1 MFVVRSRPTRQEKPM
16 VLSRLSCSLVL
27 AAAVCS
33 TVMAGGGPHNVLI
46 VANSRSADSVAV
58 ANAYRDAR
66 GVPERNLCLID
77 LPVESFRDQSV
88 IPGDLYEKAVREPLK
103 AFIREHPAGDRLHFV
118 VLCPDLPLRVDCG
131 GTMKT
136 RSMAALLAGL
146 ASDGLVQKM
155 LNPYVSR
162 REAFERFAAT
172 VPADTRPCLVT
183 WLRGYEPRDA
193 LDLVRRS
200 VASDATAPQ
209 GTFYFVQSPHVMKF
223 DEAVRQLQSRGFAAQ
238 LLEKGKPV
246 AGADD
251 VAGYFSGGSYSGLT
265 WKDISSNTYRPGAL
279 VDMLQ
284 SYGAIWN
291 NWRTF
296 GYSAQAPVAWLIR
309 CGATGVHGTTDE
321 PFADSFPTRGYLDV
335 LLDNYLA
342 GCNLAEAYWSAI
354 RYIGWQ
360 NAVFGDP
367 LCAPYAVRAK
377 VTCRVTIPAA
387 ASRPP
392 TPIVEFDIAM
402 PEGKTL
408 GEVRCFVDGRLA
420 RTLAQ
425 GDLAARDDGC
435 LSGSFAPDATT
446 PADAWRRVRVVA
458 VDASPTAVQGWAV
471 LDVPCGRSERLVLAR
486 AATGQTAATAAG
498 AVVDLTAAM
507 TPPDAAA
514 AIDLFVGDR
523 RLGRFE
529 GGRLRLDTAPLGP
542 GTHSLQARAAD
553 AQGTSLARSN
563 FLSLE
568 LADPIHVVDY
578 WPRGTVG
585 NRPLIHLVYDRPP
598 QPAEARFVQSGR
610 PPVPAKA
617 SPAGRVLAV
626 EAASP
631 LKPGVPCRL
640 EVRLPSAAG
649 LSRDFSLEFTPSD
662 DPRLLAGLSGELPY
676 RNTVKGLTS
685 GSAASI
691 VPRGKRPALVVL
703 GPVDLFGQRQEAR
716 ASLVAYTVS
725 GQIHVAAAT
734 VKDGQGAGLGVHYSD
749 NRNYCFVR
757 IRGADVAVVQV
768 LAGKQTTLQTWPLPA
783 AAAAFRLELAV
794 QGPQLTVR
802 LGGQELGSVML
813 DRSLPPGLPMIDLGA
828 PTGIKATQVTVQRPQ

>member
-1 MFVVRSRPTRQEKPM
+1 
-16 VLSRLSCSLVL
+16 
-27 AAAVCS
+27 
-33 TVMAGGGPHNVLI
+33 MAGGGPHNVLI
-46 VANSRSADSVAV
+46 VANGRSAESVAV

-66 GVPERNLCLID
+66 GVPERNLCLVD
-77 LPVESFRDQSV
+77 LPTEGFRGRSV
-88 IPGDLYEKAVREPLK
+88 ISGDVYEKAIREPLK

-131 GTMKT
+131 GAMKT

-146 ASDGLVQKM
+146 ASDGLIQKIV
-155 LNPYVSR
+155 NPYLGR

-172 VPADTRPCLVT
+172 IAADERPRLVT

-193 LDLVRRS
+193 LELVRRS

-223 DEAVRQLQSRGFAAQ
+223 DEAVRQLQSRGIAAQ
-238 LLEKGKPV
+238 VFETDKPV
-246 AGADD
+246 NGADD
-251 VAGYFSGGSYSGLT
+251 VAGYFSGGAYSGLK
-265 WKDISSNTYRPGAL
+265 WKDVSSNTYRPGAL

-296 GYSAQAPVAWLIR
+296 GYNMQTPVAWLIR

-321 PFADSFPTRGYLDV
+321 PFADSFPTSGYLDV

-342 GCNLAEAYWSAI
+342 GCNLAEAYWSGI

-367 LCAPYAVRAK
+367 LCAPYARRAK
-377 VTCRVTIPAA
+377 VTCRVTMPVAD
-387 ASRPP
+387 SPRRV
-392 TPIVEFDIAM
+392 PIVEFDIAM

-408 GEVRCFVDGRLA
+408 GEVRCFVDDRPAG
-420 RTLAQ
+420 TLAAS
-425 GDLAARDDGC
+425 DLTVGDDGR
-435 LSGSFAPDATT
+435 LSGSFTPDVTA

-458 VDASPTAVQGWAV
+458 VDASPAAVQGWAV
-471 LDVPCGRSERLVLAR
+471 VDVPCGHSERLVLAR
-486 AATGQTAATAAG
+486 AASSPNAALAAG
-498 AVVDLTAAM
+498 DAVDLTAAM
-507 TPPDAAA
+507 TPADSTAV
-514 AIDLFVGDR
+514 IDLFAGDR
-523 RLGRFE
+523 RLGRFA
-529 GGRLRLDTAPLGP
+529 GGRLRLDTSPLGP
-542 GTHSLQARAAD
+542 GRHTLQARAAD
-553 AQGTSLARSN
+553 AQGTPLAHSN

-578 WPRGTVG
+578 WPRGTLG
-585 NRPLIHLVYDRPP
+585 NRPLMYLVYDRLPD
-598 QPAEARFVQSGR
+598 PAGAAAAVQARFVQSGR
-610 PPVPAKA
+610 PPVPATTR
-617 SPAGRVLAV
+617 PAGQVLAV

-640 EVRLPSAAG
+640 EVRLSSVARP
-649 LSRDFSLEFTPSD
+649 SRDFLLEFTPSD
-662 DPRLLAGLSGELPY
+662 DPRLLAGLSGELEY

-685 GSAASI
+685 SSASGIAPI
-691 VPRGKRPALVVL
+691 YKRPALVVL
-703 GPVDLFGQRQEAR
+703 GPVDLFGERQAAL
-716 ASLVAYTVS
+716 ASLGAYTVS
-725 GQIHVAAAT
+725 GQIHVAAEVA
-734 VKDGQGAGLGVHYSD
+734 KDGNGAGLGVHYSD

-757 IRGADVAVVQV
+757 LRSADMVVVQM
-768 LAGKQTTLQTWPLPA
+768 LAGKQTTLQTWPLPTA
-783 AAAAFRLELAV
+783 AATPFDLKLTV
-794 QGPQLTVR
+794 QGPQLTVT

-828 PTGIKATQVTVQRPQ
+828 PTGVKAMQVTVRRPQ